1 MANASQVLMLAVA
14 VVGYF
19 YTVRPV
25 FQKEVVSEDLARLQ
39 LEQQKLQHQMEGQ
52 AESLQAGEA
61 KNKDLA
67 DQRASIEKQIVTLT
81 RK

>member
-1 MANASQVLMLAVA
+1 MLAVV

-25 FQKEVVSEDLARLQ
+25 FQKEVVFEDLARQQ
-39 LEQQKLQHQMEGQ
+39 LEQRKLQHQMEGQ
-52 AESLQAGEA
+52 AESLLAGEA

-67 DQRASIEKQIVTLT
+67 DQRASIEKQIVTLNQ
-81 RK
+81 KVGDA